1 MKRVIVVDDNPL
13 VKEAICKTIHWDA
26 LGCEVQGAF
35 SNGQDAFDFA
45 REHHPDIII
54 TDIKMPLMDGLTM
67 LEELKKEYTGSA
79 FIMITGFGEFEF
91 AQRALRLGASD
102 ILLKPIENEELIQI
116 VRRVV
121 NRIDGPASGEEKEQ
135 PIQELPEIEPIR
147 PYDAAVRRALE
158 FIRKNLNRKIALPE
172 LADYV
177 GLSAAHLSRLIKKNT
192 DKTFVDIVNE
202 MRIDEAIRL
211 LREGKYKVYEVSNM
225 VGIDNYAYFYQLFK
239 KTTGKSPKDYM

>member
-1 MKRVIVVDDNPL
+1 MKSVIVVDDNQL
-13 VKEAICKTIHWDA
+13 VREAICKTIHWDA
-26 LGCEVQGAF
+26 LDCVVQGAF
-35 SNGQDAFDFA
+35 SNGQEGFAFA
-45 REHHPDIII
+45 KEYHPDIII

-67 LEELKKEYTGSA
+67 LEELKKEYTGFA

-91 AQRALRLGASD
+91 AQRALRLGAAD
-102 ILLKPIENEELIQI
+102 ILLKPIENEELVQI

-121 NRIDGPASGEEKEQ
+121 SKTGSFASQQIREAEDNA
-135 PIQELPEIEPIR
+135 LPEMVPVK
-147 PYDAAVRRALE
+147 PYDAAVRRAME
-158 FIRKNLNRKIALPE
+158 FIRKNLDRKIALPE

-177 GLSAAHLSRLIKKNT
+177 GLSAAHLSRLIKRNT

-239 KTTGKSPKDYM
+239 KMTGKPPKDFM